1 MDDNRRGKPFLVIT
15 IAVIILFGISMLPL
29 SQLTDG
35 RLRDY
40 NLLADILK
48 ITDDSTSVTVQPDD
62 SAPVDKALIAA
73 QEEEKQKAVVSPDT
87 LTDTKE
93 EKEVHPVDTISPIV
107 APITSRQGDI
117 VVMEDYTGN
126 GSGLDR
132 FKNALSQK
140 DSRVVRIAFLGDSYI
155 EGDIFTQNVRESLQQ
170 HFGGSGVGYVNMYSE
185 VPGFRRSV
193 RQSGSGW
200 KVFDIS
206 KGRANNAYL
215 SLTEQYS
222 VPDGKAKA
230 LYKGVDKFH
239 NADSWQVSRFLFV
252 SPDDCVVTTKV
263 SDGEPELHSVSG
275 SSDVQCIELPSPTT
289 SFSVSTDCTSLAA
302 IGVWLDGATGISLD
316 CMSSR
321 GYSGVTLSK
330 INVGLSRSM
339 RQYIDYD
346 LIVLEFGINAMSAAQ
361 SDYSAYTRL
370 MTKAVAHLKEC
381 YPLAD
386 FIIMG
391 IGDRGQK
398 SGSEIKSMRVA
409 PAMTSA
415 QRDIARNSRCIFWD
429 TREAMGG
436 ENSIVDWANANP
448 SRANKDY
455 IHLTHSGGAVLAEQ
469 FVKSLLHALEN

>member
-1 MDDNRRGKPFLVIT
+1 MDDNRHGKPFLVIT
-15 IAVIILFGISMLPL
+15 IAVLMLCGVSMLPL
-29 SQLTDG
+29 SQLTGG
-35 RLRDY
+35 RLRDF
-40 NLLADILK
+40 NLLADIVK
-48 ITDDSTSVTVQPDD
+48 TTGDSTVIVPQSDA
-62 SAPVDKALIAA
+62 SAPVDKALIEA
-73 QEEEKQKAVVSPDT
+73 QAEEEQEAVTRHDT
-87 LTDTKE
+87 LTEPKDDDIQA
-93 EKEVHPVDTISPIV
+93 VDTVSVLPD
-107 APITSRQGDI
+107 PITSRQGDI

-132 FKNALSQK
+132 FKAALSDK
-140 DSRVVRIAFLGDSYI
+140 DKRVVRVAFIGDSYI

-170 HFGGSGVGYVNMYSE
+170 HFGGAGVGYVNMYSE
-185 VPGFRRSV
+185 FPGFRRSV

-200 KVFDIS
+200 KVFNMG
-206 KGRANNAYL
+206 KGHANNAYL

-230 LYKGVDKFH
+230 VYKGVDKFH

-252 SPDDCVVTTKV
+252 SPDNAVITTKV
-263 SDGEPELHSVSG
+263 SDGEAESHSVSG
-275 SSDVQCIELPSPTT
+275 SHDVQCIELDSPTS

-302 IGVWLDGATGISLD
+302 IGVWLDDATGISVD

-330 INVGLSRSM
+330 VNAGLSRSM
-339 RQYIDYD
+339 RRYIDYD

-370 MTKAVAHLKEC
+370 MTKTVAHLREC
-381 YPLAD
+381 YPEAD

-415 QRDIARNSRCIFWD
+415 QRDIARNSHCIFWD

-436 ENSIVDWANANP
+436 ENSIVDWANSNP

-455 IHLTHSGGAVLAEQ
+455 IHLTHKGGAVLAEQ
-469 FVKSLLHALEN
+469 FVKSLLHALDN

>member
-1 MDDNRRGKPFLVIT
+1 MDDNRHGKPFLVIVM
-15 IAVIILFGISMLPL
+15 AVIMLCGASMLPL
-29 SQLTDG
+29 SQLTGG
-35 RLRDY
+35 RLRDF
-40 NLLADILK
+40 NLLADIVK
-48 ITDDSTSVTVQPDD
+48 ITDDTTAVATQPDA

-73 QEEEKQKAVVSPDT
+73 QAEEEQERVMRLDT
-87 LTDTKE
+87 LSEQEDDDAQQI
-93 EKEVHPVDTISPIV
+93 VDTISRMPDPI
-107 APITSRQGDI
+107 ASRQGDI

-132 FKNALSQK
+132 FKAALSQK
-140 DSRVVRIAFLGDSYI
+140 DNRVVRIAFVGDSYI

-170 HFGGSGVGYVNMYSE
+170 HFGGAGVGYVNMYSE
-185 VPGFRRSV
+185 FPGFRRSV

-200 KVFDIS
+200 KVFNLG

-230 LYKGVDKFH
+230 VYKGVDKFR
-239 NADSWQVSRFLFV
+239 NADSWELSKFLFV
-252 SPDDCVVTTKV
+252 SPDDAVVTTKTD
-263 SDGEPELHSVSG
+263 DGEPKLHTVKG
-275 SSDVQCIELPSPTT
+275 STDVQCIELASPTS
-289 SFSVSTDCTSLAA
+289 SFSVSTDCGSLAA
-302 IGVWLDGATGISLD
+302 IGVWLDDTAGISVD

-330 INVGLSRSM
+330 INVELSRSM
-339 RQYIDYD
+339 RRYIDYD

-370 MTKAVAHLKEC
+370 MTKAVAHLREC
-381 YPLAD
+381 YPHSD

-469 FVKSLLHALEN
+469 FVKSLLHAIDN